1 MSPQTPY
8 CSISVDLNCSCK
20 RMKPDWDLLAEH
32 AHPSVFIADVNCAV
46 EESLCGDH
54 HTGGQYP
61 TILVYKRGTE
71 ELYTGGRG
79 IEDLLKFV
87 DKELAQRCYLAS
99 LDDTC
104 SMKEKKYVEKWKE
117 KGASAWKKEIARLT
131 GMTTETL
138 IYDLKKW
145 LDDRRRILEQLLS
158 GLNADEL

>member
-1 MSPQTPY
+1 
-8 CSISVDLNCSCK
+8 
-20 RMKPDWDLLAEH
+20 MKPDWDQLAEQ

-87 DKELAQRCYLAS
+87 DKELAQRCSLAN

-104 SMKEKKYVEKWKE
+104 SVKEKKYVEKWKE
-117 KGASAWKKEIARLT
+117 KGASAWKKEFARLT

-138 IYDLKKW
+138 NYDLMKW
-145 LDDRRRILEQLLS
+145 LDERRRILEQLLF
-158 GLNADEL
+158 GFKADEL